1 MKTKAK
7 KKAKQKKIASGKWT
21 TLPEPEMVATSN
33 KQIVPN
39 GPLNTYTLVIQL
51 RILIILNDKSDGQSN
66 RVISDSPLLHPQ
78 M

>member
-21 TLPEPEMVATSN
+21 TLPESEMVSTFN
-33 KQIVPN
+33 QKNVPN
-39 GPLNTYTLVIQL
+39 GPLTTLALVIQL